1 MALVKD
7 KTRFAQMQSWS
18 RWNGVRRKENRKDY
32 HREIRDAAYLQAN
45 LELRE
50 KELSEKNEELIGEN
64 GDLGGFTNDGEI
76 VKNNLKKV

>member
-1 MALVKD
+1 M
-7 KTRFAQMQSWS
+7 
-18 RWNGVRRKENRKDY
+18 RRKENRKDA

-64 GDLGGFTNDGEI
+64 ADLGGFATDGEI